1 MNNNSYQQPEMEI
14 NLKEVIWDL
23 LEQWKA
29 MLITALVMALL
40 VAGAKYYKDSNT
52 YKASIRAKE
61 EISQS
66 GKTPEERVSDVLD
79 ALSDDEKAT
88 VEFMVKQNEWIE
100 TEKEYLNN
108 SILMNTNPTNQ
119 RTLLLDYY
127 ISMTD
132 AAEAKMT
139 ALVYGYAGYLSDEKL
154 VNAIGQIV
162 APDTETKYIAELISI
177 TGDNSRKGNSSGNE
191 NSFVV
196 DSDAD
201 GAVMEVRVVLPDEV
215 EATAVESAMTSS
227 ISGYTAELTSKIG
240 NHSIGLVKASEAY
253 LYNSAAVNNRNS
265 ITSMVFNLQ
274 NNEKNVQSSLSDSQK
289 SAVETIKAINREA
302 KDNVASDKDLSD
314 NNSKAY
320 DAEMRKPGFSR
331 KYAVLGFILGVMAYA
346 LAYLILIIVR
356 GNVICASDVETYTG
370 SRLLGE
376 IYKTKNYNKGIE
388 WLIHSKLVDSY
399 RHKGKQDEMKQIEKA
414 AKSIDAVCEHG
425 DVNNIEFLR
434 IGSDDNS
441 STMSDVEERLA
452 EQLENFGI
460 ANELMTLESPVDE
473 RELLSVKNAVILVD
487 KGTKVVDICTITGL
501 CNAYGINILGGVFL
515 N

>member
-1 MNNNSYQQPEMEI
+1 MNNNSYQQPEMDI

-29 MLITALVMALL
+29 VLITALLIALL
-40 VAGAKYYKDSNT
+40 VAGAKYYKDSNA

-66 GKTPEERVSDVLD
+66 GKTPEERISDVLD

-227 ISGYTAELTSKIG
+227 LSGYTAELTSKIG

-253 LYNSAAVNNRNS
+253 LYNSAAVNNRNN

-302 KDNVASDKDLSD
+302 KDNVASDKDLRD

-320 DAEMRKPGFSR
+320 DAEMRKPGLSK
-331 KYAVLGFILGVMAYA
+331 KYALLGFVLGAMAYA
-346 LAYLILIIVR
+346 FVYLLLVITRGRVR
-356 GNVICASDVETYTG
+356 YASDVENYTQT
-370 SRLLGE
+370 RLLGE
-376 IYKTKNYNKGIE
+376 IYNQKEHKGIDKLFNSAFVDKYRYKNKLDSE
-388 WLIHSKLVDSY
+388 LQSAKTVDALIAACEHAGTKELTVLEIGSNGFSEQIDELVEKAKKQGLKFKRAEVVEDIDEKILASSPSVMLTINSGSRISDVSKL
-399 RHKGKQDEMKQIEKA
+399 A
-414 AKSIDAVCEHG
+414 ALCKEYDA
-425 DVNNIEFLR
+425 
-434 IGSDDNS
+434 
-441 STMSDVEERLA
+441 
-452 EQLENFGI
+452 
-460 ANELMTLESPVDE
+460 
-473 RELLSVKNAVILVD
+473 
-487 KGTKVVDICTITGL
+487 
-501 CNAYGINILGGVFL
+501 NILGNVF
-515 N
+515 NGTV